1 MYPNGSKSNK
11 RSKKV
16 IVYHP
21 IRGIFIGVL
30 SGYAIF
36 SKNDPMGNY
45 EVYGGFDS
53 LEKAKN
59 FFRDNVPGMKDNILY
74 EEIES
79 YSEYVNV
86 IDIIKSKKTNLDIE
100 NLFVNLPEYNEIPC

>member
-1 MYPNGSKSNK
+1 MSLNGLKSNK

-16 IVYHP
+16 IVHHP
-21 IRGIFIGVL
+21 TKGIFIGVL

-45 EVYGGFDS
+45 EVYGFAS
-53 LEKAKN
+53 LEKAKK
-59 FFRDNVPGMKDNILY
+59 FFRDNVPGMKDDVLY

-86 IDIIKSKKTNLDIE
+86 IDIIKSKKTHLDIE
-100 NLFVNLPEYNEIPC
+100 DLFTNLPEYNEIPC